1 MKNAS
6 QVTEHILIA
15 GQPQDDELRQLQE
28 KGYKTVI
35 NLRGDDESGALDQEA
50 RIVEDAGLNY
60 ASIPV
65 SPHSINETKVGRF
78 LQTLSTKDALPAV
91 VHCGSGGR
99 AGIMVLLHL
108 AITQKWSLQ
117 QALTQ
122 GEEMGIAPSP
132 DSPYRKYFEDY
143 VKQHSAGERR

>member
-6 QVTEHILIA
+6 QVTENILIA
-15 GQPQDDELRQLQE
+15 GQPKDTELQQLHE
-28 KGYKTVI
+28 KGFKTVI
-35 NLRGDDESGALDQEA
+35 NLRSLEECGIVDSEE

-65 SPHSINETKVGRF
+65 SPQTINETKVGRF
-78 LQTLSTKDALPAV
+78 LQALATKDALPAI
-91 VHCGSGGR
+91 VHCGGGGR

-108 AITQKWSLQ
+108 AITQKWSVQ
-117 QALTQ
+117 QALAQ

-132 DSPYRKYFEDY
+132 GSPYRKYFEEY